1 MQAHESDQE
10 SAARALLTW
19 AQQGDAVVL
28 PVHTAAVR
36 ERLLALLA
44 G

>member
-1 MQAHESDQE
+1 VLDL
-10 SAARALLTW
+10 AAR
-19 AQQGDAVVL
+19 GDVVVL

-36 ERLLALLA
+36 DGLAAVWAA